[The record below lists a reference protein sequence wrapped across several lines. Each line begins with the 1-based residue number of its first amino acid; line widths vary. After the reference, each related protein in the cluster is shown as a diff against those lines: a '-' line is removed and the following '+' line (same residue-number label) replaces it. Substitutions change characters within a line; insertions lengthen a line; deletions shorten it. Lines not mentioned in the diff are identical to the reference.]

1 MYLQKNINAKTGRVY
16 LQIVHK
22 YRDKET
28 KKVRSK
34 TIQSIGYL
42 DELEKQYDDPIA
54 YFSDLAKQ
62 MDAERKEAD
71 SEYFRKVPSVE
82 R

>member
-22 YRDKET
+22 YRAKET

-42 DELEKQYDDPIA
+42 DELEKQYDDPVA
-54 YFSDLAKQ
+54 YFSVRIFIQVKLHLLRGK
-62 MDAERKEAD
+62 
-71 SEYFRKVPSVE
+71 SVFV
-82 R
+82 